1 MELSSYFRRLGY
13 TGSTEPSPETL
24 RQLHRQHLFVVPFEN
39 LDIHYGRRIDLRE
52 EAILR
57 KIVDERRGGF
67 CYELN
72 EAFALL
78 LEGLGFRVTRL
89 SARVYRPDGATGPE
103 FDHMCLAVEAG
114 ETFLTDVG
122 FGDSFVYPL
131 PLVSG
136 LETEQAGF
144 VYRLSRNGERWRVQ
158 RHAPGEAWKP
168 QYDFTLQPRALADYA
183 AMCDFHQSSPESHFT
198 RKRVCSRATASGRIT
213 LSDLLLIE
221 TDNGQRRET
230 PLADEVEFHKALGQ
244 YFGMKLEAG
253 TSGNVLPAAAMGRGQ
268 ACRPV

>member
-1 MELSSYFRRLGY
+1 MDVSAYLRRLGY
-13 TGSTEPSPETL
+13 TGSTEASPETL

-39 LDIHYGRRIDLRE
+39 LDIHYGRRIELRE
-52 EAILR
+52 QAILH
-57 KIVDERRGGF
+57 KIIAERRGGF

-89 SARVYRPDGATGPE
+89 SARVYRPDGTVGPE

-131 PLVSG
+131 PLVADVES
-136 LETEQAGF
+136 EQAGF
-144 VYRLSRNGERWRVQ
+144 VYRLARDGERWRVE
-158 RHAPGEAWKP
+158 RHGPGEAWKP
-168 QYDFTLQPRALADYA
+168 QYDFTAQPRVLADYA
-183 AMCDFHQSSPESHFT
+183 PMSEFHQTSPESHFT
-198 RKRVCSRATASGRIT
+198 RKRVCSRATATGRIT

-221 TDNGQRRET
+221 TENGQRRET
-230 PLADEVEFHKALGQ
+230 RLADEAEFHKALGQ
-244 YFGMKLEAG
+244 YFGMKLEAR
-253 TSGNVLPAAAMGRGQ
+253 TSGNVLLAAAMGRGQ